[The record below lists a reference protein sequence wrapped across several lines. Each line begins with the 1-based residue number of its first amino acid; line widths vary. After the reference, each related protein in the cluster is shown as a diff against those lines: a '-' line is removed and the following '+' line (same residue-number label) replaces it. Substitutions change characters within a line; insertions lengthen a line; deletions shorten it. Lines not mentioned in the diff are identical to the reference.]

1 MPTSRPNSE
10 PPRTTISPRQG
21 WISRLLRDVLFVVQ
35 RERKWWL
42 LPLILLVL
50 LLAALLI
57 FAAAAG
63 PLAPF
68 IYPLL

>member
-1 MPTSRPNSE
+1 
-10 PPRTTISPRQG
+10 
-21 WISRLLRDVLFVVQ
+21 
-35 RERKWWL
+35 
-42 LPLILLVL
+42 L

>member
-1 MPTSRPNSE
+1 MQASRDDSERSTSTLGR
-10 PPRTTISPRQG
+10 RQG
-21 WISRLLRDVLFVVQ
+21 WFSRLMRDVLFVVQ

-50 LLAALLI
+50 MLAALLI